1 MGLYF
6 AIDTAYIM
14 VVVNQIKR
22 NVVNIKMRIKQSHTP
37 YQRIVSLMP
46 SNTEILYEL
55 GLKKQLIGVS
65 TVDDYPK
72 DIKKEEN
79 NLMR

>member
-1 MGLYF
+1 MLSILLILSGCS
-6 AIDTAYIM
+6 
-14 VVVNQIKR
+14 
-22 NVVNIKMRIKQSHTP
+22 QSDKT
-37 YQRIVSLMP
+37 QRSQHINNMSLMP
-46 SNTEILYEL
+46 SNTILYEL